1 MKKLKKLLSILLSC
15 LLMLCMSVGC
25 AGCSFKELFAEE
37 PTFTYG
43 DFRCCYVR
51 NAESSFSV
59 RKDVATGV
67 NVFGFVESD
76 KEWGTVIIP
85 ETING
90 LPVISIGR
98 DGFAWSNYLQ
108 GYFKKMY
115 IPVTLQFFKP
125 YDMFWHKTIFLI
137 DRQNDELMEN
147 RKLLINNRL
156 KSTAHSKFVVF
167 ESMYDWYQ
175 ELFCVEESCSL
186 VIANLTY
193 IVDGVEYWMDD
204 CKDGQ
209 YVQIPPTPMK
219 EDFIFDGWYKDE
231 EFLVKW
237 DFSVNRYEKPQDE
250 VSLKLYAKFITKD

>member
-67 NVFGFVESD
+67 NVFDLVED
-76 KEWGTVIIP
+76 AQEKETIVVP
-85 ETING
+85 ENING
-90 LPVISIGR
+90 LPVIAIGR
-98 DGFAWSNYLQ
+98 GGFGWTNFLRGRYKKIYLPSTLLHI
-108 GYFKKMY
+108 YDISRSISRRKVFLLDKYEVFNKDNREVLLKKVLPY
-115 IPVTLQFFKP
+115 ANASFFVSESLYQEYRK
-125 YDMFWHKTIFLI
+125 LEGI
-137 DRQNDELMEN
+137 DRLDCIQ
-147 RKLLINNRL
+147 
-156 KSTAHSKFVVF
+156 
-167 ESMYDWYQ
+167 
-175 ELFCVEESCSL
+175 
-186 VIANLTY
+186 IANLTY
-193 IVDGVEYWMDD
+193 IIDGVEYWMDD